1 VPWWSWIVLGAALLG
16 AEVLLA
22 TDFYL
27 VFFGAAA
34 VIVGLIELASPS
46 DLPVWAEWLLFAALA
61 VAGLALYRKRL
72 RERLQRPD
80 RPLDESVVGQIA
92 IVRGAIGAGA
102 TGRAEL
108 RGSIWRARNAADGD
122 LADGEEC
129 RVAAV
134 DGLTLRLERR
144 TARP

>member
-16 AEVLLA
+16 AEVLLS

-27 VFFGAAA
+27 VFFGVAA
-34 VIVGLIELASPS
+34 VIVGLIDLGAG
-46 DLPVWAEWLLFAALA
+46 DLPVWSQWLLFATIAIL
-61 VAGLALYRKRL
+61 GLALYRRRL
-72 RERLQRPD
+72 RERLTRPD
-80 RPLDESVVGQIA
+80 RAVDESVVGQTA
-92 IVRGAIGAGA
+92 VVRGAIRAGS

-108 RGSIWRARNAADGD
+108 RGSMWQARNAVDGD

-134 DGLTLRLERR
+134 EGLTLRLERR
-144 TARP
+144 AGRP